1 MLQIYTES
9 MFVATRVDARREQ
22 IAGRTVVNRQTAS
35 SRPGKNGLLRRFF
48 GVVS

>member
-1 MLQIYTES
+1 MLQIYSES

-22 IAGRTVVNRQTAS
+22 SAGRTAVNRPTAS
-35 SRPGKNGLLRRFF
+35 SRPGNNGLLRRFL

>member
-1 MLQIYTES
+1 MLQIYSES

-22 IAGRTVVNRQTAS
+22 IAGRTVVNRPGALP
-35 SRPGKNGLLRRFF
+35 RPGKNGLLRRFL